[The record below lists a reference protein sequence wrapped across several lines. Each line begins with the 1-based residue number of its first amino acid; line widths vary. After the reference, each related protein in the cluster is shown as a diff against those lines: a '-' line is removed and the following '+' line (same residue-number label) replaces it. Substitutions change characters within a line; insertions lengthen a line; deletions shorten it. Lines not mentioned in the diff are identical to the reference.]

1 MARPTEAI
9 TDRDATKPGWPSHY
23 ATAKMNVE
31 SFMSDDMTMFSEEER
46 ELIRTSVNR
55 LLADKWPA
63 LKAVE
68 LSAEPAAVKDIW
80 TELESLGVPD
90 LGRDPAMG
98 GLREILLV
106 FEELGRACCPA
117 PLIGAVVANLVQKH
131 VEGTSDTVVPSPTE
145 NLYAAGLG
153 AFDGDLAAG
162 QLTFAEGKATG
173 IAHFVEGAATADRFI
188 FLLNEPSGVAI
199 VDASAPGVSV
209 GATPALSL
217 PDLSSVELT
226 GAAATFVPVPV
237 DELKNIAQIVRLATA
252 SRALGSGQ
260 RGYELVV
267 EHAGTRKQFGKFI
280 GQFQAVQH
288 RLVDNLIR
296 LDGARLTLDAAATAY
311 DQKLETWATFADLA
325 LAHLN
330 PGLRQLA
337 IDMHQLMGAIGY
349 SEEHELPR
357 HFRQIHGNVS
367 RFGGAFRA
375 RAEIGAYLVGGADS
389 RLQGI

>member
-1 MARPTEAI
+1 
-9 TDRDATKPGWPSHY
+9 
-23 ATAKMNVE
+23 
-31 SFMSDDMTMFSEEER
+31 MSEDIAMFSEEER

-55 LLADKWPA
+55 LLADRWPP

-68 LSAEPAAVKDIW
+68 LGEDPAAVKAIW
-80 TELESLGVPD
+80 KELGSLSIPD

-117 PLIGAVVANLVQKH
+117 PLVGAIISNLVQKH
-131 VEGTSDTVVPSPTE
+131 GEGASDNVLPPPAES
-145 NLYAAGLG
+145 LYAAGLG
-153 AFDGDLAAG
+153 PYDGDQAAG
-162 QLTFAEGKATG
+162 KVEFSGGKVTG
-173 IAHFVEGAATADRFI
+173 SAHFVEGAATASHFI
-188 FLLNEPSGVAI
+188 FLLSDPAGVAV
-199 VDASAPGVSV
+199 VDANAAGVSV
-209 GATPALSL
+209 KQTPALSL
-217 PDLSSVELT
+217 PDLSSVELS
-226 GAAATFVPVPV
+226 GAAATFLPVPAS
-237 DELKNIAQIVRLATA
+237 ELKSIAQIVRLATA
-252 SRALGSGQ
+252 SRALGSAQ

-267 EHAGTRKQFGKFI
+267 EHAKTRKQFGRLI

-296 LDGARLTLDAAATAY
+296 LDGAQLTLDAAATAY
-311 DQKLETWATFADLA
+311 DQKLETWSTFADLA

-375 RAEIGAYLVGGADS
+375 RAEIGAYLVSAA
-389 RLQGI
+389 

>member
-1 MARPTEAI
+1 
-9 TDRDATKPGWPSHY
+9 
-23 ATAKMNVE
+23 MNVE
-31 SFMSDDMTMFSEEER
+31 SFVSEDITAFSEEER
-46 ELIRTSVNR
+46 ELVRTSVNR
-55 LLADKWPA
+55 LLADKWPS

-68 LSAEPAAVKDIW
+68 LSADPAAVRGIW
-80 TELESLGVPD
+80 SELGSLGLPD
-90 LGRDPAMG
+90 LGSDPAMG

-117 PLIGAVVANLVQKH
+117 PLIGAIVANLVKKH
-131 VEGTSDTVVPSPTE
+131 GEGASDALLPSPSDS
-145 NLYAAGLG
+145 LYATGFG
-153 AFDGDLAAG
+153 AYDGDG
-162 QLTFAEGKATG
+162 ATG
-173 IAHFVEGAATADRFI
+173 KVVFSDGKVTGSAHFVEGATTADRFVF
-188 FLLNEPSGVAI
+188 FLNDPSGVVI
-199 VDASAPGVSV
+199 VDADASGLSV
-209 GATPALSL
+209 NATPALSL

-226 GAAATFVPVPV
+226 GAAATFVPVPA
-237 DELKNIAQIVRLATA
+237 DELKCIAQIVRLATA
-252 SRALGSGQ
+252 SRALGSAQ
-260 RGYELVV
+260 RAYELVV

-311 DQKLETWATFADLA
+311 DQNLETWGTFADLA

-375 RAEIGAYLVGGADS
+375 RAQIGAYLVGGADS

>member
-1 MARPTEAI
+1 
-9 TDRDATKPGWPSHY
+9 
-23 ATAKMNVE
+23 
-31 SFMSDDMTMFSEEER
+31 MSEDMTMFSEEER

-55 LLADKWPA
+55 LLTDKWPP

-68 LSAEPAAVKDIW
+68 MGQDPAEVRAIWHELGSLSI
-80 TELESLGVPD
+80 PD

-117 PLIGAVVANLVQKH
+117 PLVGALAANLVQKQA
-131 VEGTSDTVVPSPTE
+131 EGTSDAIVPSPAGS
-145 NLYAAGLG
+145 LYAAGFG
-153 AFDGDLAAG
+153 PFDGDRAAG
-162 QLTFAEGKATG
+162 QVELSNGKVTG
-173 IAHFVEGAATADRFI
+173 SVHFVEGAATADRFVL
-188 FLLNEPSGVAI
+188 FLSEPSGVAI
-199 VDASAPGVSV
+199 VDANASGVSA
-209 GATPALSL
+209 GTTPALSL
-217 PDLSSVELT
+217 PDLASVEFA
-226 GAAATFVPVPV
+226 GAAATFLPVPAE
-237 DELKNIAQIVRLATA
+237 ELKRIAQIVRLATA
-252 SRALGSGQ
+252 SRALGSAQ

-267 EHAGTRKQFGKFI
+267 EHAKTRKQFGKLI

-311 DQKLETWATFADLA
+311 DQKLETWNVFADLA

-357 HFRQIHGNVS
+357 HFRQIHGNIS

-375 RAEIGAYLVGGADS
+375 RAEIGAYLVQAA
-389 RLQGI
+389 